1 MDSIH
6 LLLAGFAA
14 VFNTQDMIALFI
26 GLCVGMA
33 VSVLPG
39 LGLVMGIVIALPF
52 TYSMELRTSI
62 ILLTAIYMSGTY
74 AGCYTAILYKIPGEP
89 MDVPL
94 LWDGWAMTKRGDAAK
109 ALGWALVAALTGG
122 LVSSAVMVSLTGPLS
137 RLALSFGAPEYF
149 AAVFFGLTT
158 VVALAGR
165 SLPNAL
171 ISMCIG
177 LFISTVGIDST
188 YGAERFTFGSDVL
201 INGIPFVMVLVGM
214 YGFGEILDKI
224 GQGGNTKLVR
234 PEKGSTATK
243 LPSWSELWELRATFL
258 RSTTIGTLLG
268 LIPGA
273 GATISSFVS
282 YGVERQ
288 YGKRGRQIGTGIPEG
303 IVAPQIAATASVA
316 GHMVPLL
323 TLGLPGSGATAVIL
337 AAFLLHGVQPG
348 PFMLKDP
355 NSALTVYTILASM
368 FVSVIGMCLLGFIW
382 IRGVIKVLEVPQGI
396 LITII
401 AIFAL
406 IGAFA
411 DRNSMSDLWIVV
423 IFGMIAW
430 IMEKVKLPVAPMVLG
445 AILGPIA
452 EDSFTRSM
460 ITYHDDWT
468 IFVQSPISAILM
480 FLSLLSLLLP
490 AAQKIL
496 QASRR
501 SRAVKLSDNAASA
514 SPN

>member
-1 MDSIH
+1 MDGLY
-6 LLLAGFAA
+6 LLLAGFTAI
-14 VFNTQDMIALFI
+14 FNLQDVIALLI
-26 GLCVGMA
+26 GLCIGMA

-39 LGLVMGIVIALPF
+39 LGLVMGIVLALPF
-52 TYSMELRTSI
+52 TYSMSLQTSI

-94 LWDGWAMTKRGDAAK
+94 LWDGWAMTKRGEAAK
-109 ALGWALVAALTGG
+109 ALGWALVAALVGG

-177 LFISTVGIDST
+177 LIVSTVGIDST

-224 GQGGNTKLVR
+224 GQGSSGNVIH
-234 PEKGSTATK
+234 PAKGSTATK
-243 LPSWSELWELRATFL
+243 LPSWSELWGLRATFA
-258 RSTTIGTLLG
+258 RSTTLGTLLG

-282 YGVERQ
+282 YGIERQ
-288 YGKRGRQIGTGIPEG
+288 YGRRGKQIGSGIPEG

-355 NSALTVYTILASM
+355 SSALTVYTILASM
-368 FVSVIGMCLLGFIW
+368 FVSVIGMCLLGFLW
-382 IRGVIKVLEVPQGI
+382 IRLVIRVLAVPQGI

-401 AIFAL
+401 AMLAL
-406 IGAFA
+406 VGAFA

-423 IFGMIAW
+423 IFGVIAW
-430 IMEKVKLPVAPMVLG
+430 VMERVKLPVAPMVLG

-468 IFVQSPISAILM
+468 IFFKTPISGGLM
-480 FLSLLSLLLP
+480 LVSLFSLFFP
-490 AAQKIL
+490 TIRKAF
-496 QASRR
+496 QARRQSRMPQ
-501 SRAVKLSDNAASA
+501 AVDVVPTNSN
-514 SPN
+514 

>member
-1 MDSIH
+1 MDTFH
-6 LLLAGFAA
+6 LLIAGFAE
-14 VFNTQDMIALFI
+14 VFKWQDMIALVI

-39 LGLVMGIVIALPF
+39 LGLVMGVVLALPF
-52 TYSMELRTSI
+52 TYSMSLETSI

-94 LWDGWAMTKRGDAAK
+94 LWDGWSMTMRGDAAK

-122 LVSSAVMVSLTGPLS
+122 LVSSAVMVSLAGPLS
-137 RLALSFGAPEYF
+137 KIALSFGAPEYF

-158 VVALAGR
+158 VVALAGK

-177 LFISTVGIDST
+177 LLVSTVGIDAT
-188 YGAERFTFGSDVL
+188 YGSERFTFGSDVL
-201 INGIPFVMVLVGM
+201 INGVPFVMVLVGM

-224 GQGGNTKLVR
+224 GQGSGNVIHPAR
-234 PEKGSTATK
+234 GSTATK
-243 LPSWSELWELRATFL
+243 LPSSSELWGLRATFV
-258 RSTTIGTLLG
+258 RSTTLGTLLG

-282 YGVERQ
+282 YGIERQ
-288 YGKRGRQIGTGIPEG
+288 YGRRGKQIGSGIPEG
-303 IVAPQIAATASVA
+303 IVARQIAATASVA

-368 FVSVIGMCLLGFIW
+368 FVSVLGMCLLGFLW
-382 IRGVIKVLEVPQGI
+382 IRLVIRVLAVPQGI

-401 AIFAL
+401 AMFAL
-406 IGAFA
+406 VGAFA

-430 IMEKVKLPVAPMVLG
+430 VMEKVKLPVAPMVLG

-460 ITYHDDWT
+460 ITYHDDWLVFFKT
-468 IFVQSPISAILM
+468 PISAVLM
-480 FLSLLSLLLP
+480 LMSLFSLFFPIARKFFQSRKQSRVPLGTEP
-490 AAQKIL
+490 ASTNL
-496 QASRR
+496 
-501 SRAVKLSDNAASA
+501 N
-514 SPN
+514 

>member
-1 MDSIH
+1 MDGFQ

-14 VFNTQDMIALFI
+14 VFNMQDVFALI
-26 GLCVGMA
+26 VGLCIGMA

-39 LGLVMGIVIALPF
+39 LGLVMGIVLALPF
-52 TYSMELRTSI
+52 TYSMSLQTSI

-94 LWDGWAMTKRGDAAK
+94 LWDGWAMTKRGEAAK
-109 ALGWALVAALTGG
+109 ALGWALVAALVGG
-122 LVSSAVMVSLTGPLS
+122 LVSSAIMVSLTAPLS

-177 LFISTVGIDST
+177 LIISTVGIDST

-224 GQGGNTKLVR
+224 GQGSGSVIHPAR
-234 PEKGSTATK
+234 GSTATK
-243 LPSWSELWELRATFL
+243 LPSWSELWALRATFA
-258 RSTTIGTLLG
+258 RSTTLGTLLG

-282 YGVERQ
+282 YGIERQ
-288 YGKRGRQIGTGIPEG
+288 YGRRGKQIGSGIPEG

-368 FVSVIGMCLLGFIW
+368 FVSVIGMCLLGFLW
-382 IRGVIKVLEVPQGI
+382 IRLVIRVLAVPQGI

-401 AIFAL
+401 AMFAL
-406 IGAFA
+406 VGAFA

-423 IFGMIAW
+423 VFGIIAW
-430 IMEKVKLPVAPMVLG
+430 VMERVKLPVAPMVLG

-460 ITYHDDWT
+460 ITYHDDWLVFFKT
-468 IFVQSPISAILM
+468 PISATLM
-480 FLSLLSLLLP
+480 LMSLFSLFFPVLRKLLQSRKQSRISLGTKP
-490 AAQKIL
+490 APTNL
-496 QASRR
+496 
-501 SRAVKLSDNAASA
+501 N
-514 SPN
+514 